1 VGGLISDTLE
11 FQVLVNA
18 VTGVKIGQE
27 SIFPVTLIRHLNAI
41 ERLEVLK
48 LGLYSA
54 SNQNLTNVDRIHREM
69 CGKMFQSEFRRVKAL
84 ILFLL
89 VVSLVQLPAEAKC
102 VSVRLALSGEIVGS
116 TKDLRV
122 VVEVASATEGDSDT
136 QVQQESSIKKSH
148 FQIFA
153 WFNTTS
159 NVISAET
166 CDRLPHLVMVK
177 LMKGEQV
184 LDRQTL
190 TVERDFHRTKSDDY
204 QLKRQITLHRPS
216 DK

>member
-1 VGGLISDTLE
+1 MRAPGW
-11 FQVLVNA
+11 
-18 VTGVKIGQE
+18 
-27 SIFPVTLIRHLNAI
+27 
-41 ERLEVLK
+41 
-48 LGLYSA
+48 
-54 SNQNLTNVDRIHREM
+54 VDW
-69 CGKMFQSEFRRVKAL
+69 
-84 ILFLL
+84 
-89 VVSLVQLPAEAKC
+89 
-102 VSVRLALSGEIVGS
+102 
-116 TKDLRV
+116 RV

-136 QVQQESSIKKSH
+136 EVRQESSIKESR
-148 FQIFA
+148 FQISA

-166 CDRLPHLVMVK
+166 CDRLPHLVIVK

-190 TVERDFHRTKSDDY
+190 TVERDFRRTKSDDY

>member
-1 VGGLISDTLE
+1 MFHLR
-11 FQVLVNA
+11 FRLV
-18 VTGVKIGQE
+18 T
-27 SIFPVTLIRHLNAI
+27 RHV
-41 ERLEVLK
+41 RL
-48 LGLYSA
+48 
-54 SNQNLTNVDRIHREM
+54 
-69 CGKMFQSEFRRVKAL
+69 
-84 ILFLL
+84 LL
-89 VVSLVQLPAEAKC
+89 VVALVQLPVVAKC
-102 VSVRLALSGEIVGS
+102 VSLELALNGEIVGP

-136 QVQQESSIKKSH
+136 EVRQESSIKESR
-148 FQIFA
+148 FQISA

-159 NVISAET
+159 HVISAET
-166 CDRLPHLVMVK
+166 CDRLPHLVIVK

-190 TVERDFHRTKSDDY
+190 TVERDFRRTKSDDY